1 MAIGDNREEVRAGV
15 RKGSQSPCGEVARSC
30 PSCLPEDITR
40 LMTDHAYGAADEV
53 ISGRSRRIP
62 DRLLD
67 ECSVMGSAEEVTGH
81 LARIGRLG
89 IGRAALWLFSPRLG
103 DPGQPLAALRERP
116 RVWFE

>member
-1 MAIGDNREEVRAGV
+1 
-15 RKGSQSPCGEVARSC
+15 
-30 PSCLPEDITR
+30 
-40 LMTDHAYGAADEV
+40 
-53 ISGRSRRIP
+53 
-62 DRLLD
+62 
-67 ECSVMGSAEEVTGH
+67 MGSAEEVTGH